1 MKNNFYKFIC
11 IYNKKIGY
19 NSSNMNKLKE
29 YINSHELS
37 EIHPS
42 DIAKI
47 LKQLDDKDF
56 AEAIQLVP
64 KNLVGDVALALP
76 DRYFDDVVESLSV
89 DELSH
94 AVTELES
101 DDQLEFMQELGEVDE
116 SVASQV
122 FDTLHEDDKL
132 EITKLQ
138 TYDEDEAGR
147 YMQLEVFTAFRD
159 EIVQD
164 VIQRFAVLRKANEL
178 ENVQNLF
185 IVSKDN
191 KLRYTVGLDDLLI
204 FDFSKTLK
212 ENIAESGDSFEPKT
226 AYDRDEIKDVVHTFE
241 EYDLSVM
248 PIVNAYGILVGR
260 ITSDDIYDL
269 IIEHATEQMY
279 NLAGVD
285 DEAEE
290 DDEIVKAGRKRATWL
305 SLNLLTAIAASFVI
319 AMFSDALESMVAL
332 AVLMPIVASMGGNA
346 GTQSLTV
353 VVRQL
358 ALGDISQG
366 DAMRIIKKE
375 IALSLGNGIFFAI
388 IMGLIAAL
396 WFDMRMLGVVIA
408 LSMIINLLMAGFFGA
423 TIPLFLKKMDIDP
436 AIGSTVILT
445 TITDVVGFFSF
456 LGLATYILL

>member
-1 MKNNFYKFIC
+1 
-11 IYNKKIGY
+11 
-19 NSSNMNKLKE
+19 MNKLKE
-29 YINSHELS
+29 YLNAHDIS

-47 LKQLDDKDF
+47 LKQLDDREF
-56 AEAIQLVP
+56 ADAIKLVP
-64 KNLVGDVALALP
+64 RSLVGDVALALP

-89 DELSH
+89 DDLSL

-122 FDTLHEDDKL
+122 FDTLDEEDKQ

-138 TYDEDEAGR
+138 TYDEEEAGA
-147 YMQLEVFTAFRD
+147 YMQLEVFTAYKD

-164 VIQRFAVLRKANEL
+164 VIKRFAELRQANEL

-185 IVSKDN
+185 ITGNDN
-191 KLRYTVGLDDLLI
+191 KLYYTVGLDDLLI
-204 FDFSKTLK
+204 FDFSKTLGDNIEQSK
-212 ENIAESGDSFEPKT
+212 ESFEPKKAVDT
-226 AYDRDEIKDVVHTFE
+226 DDIRDVVHSFE

-248 PIVNAYGILVGR
+248 PIVNAYDVLVGR
-260 ITSDDIYDL
+260 ITSDDIYD
-269 IIEHATEQMY
+269 IINEHATEQMY

-285 DEAEE
+285 DDAEE
-290 DDEIVKAGRKRATWL
+290 DDEILKAGKKRATWL
-305 SLNLLTAIAASFVI
+305 SLNLFTAIAASLVI
-319 AMFSDALESMVAL
+319 ALFADTLESMVAL

-358 ALGDISQG
+358 ALRDISQG

-375 IALSLGNGIFFAI
+375 VALSLGNGIFFAT
-388 IMGLIAAL
+388 IMGIIAFV
-396 WFDMRMLGVVIA
+396 WFDMGMIGVVIA
-408 LSMIINLLMAGFFGA
+408 LSMVINLLAAGFFGA
-423 TIPLFLKKMDIDP
+423 TIPLFLKRMDIDP

-445 TITDVVGFFSF
+445 TVTDVVGFFSF

>member
-1 MKNNFYKFIC
+1 
-11 IYNKKIGY
+11 
-19 NSSNMNKLKE
+19 MNRLKE
-29 YINSHELS
+29 YLNSHDIS

-47 LKQLDDKDF
+47 LKQLDDREF
-56 AEAIQLVP
+56 ADAIKLVP
-64 KNLVGDVALALP
+64 RSLVGDVALALP
-76 DRYFDDVVESLSV
+76 DRYFDDIVESLSV

-122 FDTLHEDDKL
+122 FETLKEEDKQ

-138 TYDEDEAGR
+138 TYDDEEAGA
-147 YMQLEVFTAFRD
+147 YMQLEVFTAYKN

-164 VIQRFAVLRKANEL
+164 VIKRFAELRNANKL

-185 IVSKDN
+185 ITGNDN
-191 KLRYTVGLDDLLI
+191 KLYFTVGLDDLLI
-204 FDFSKTLK
+204 FDFSKTLND
-212 ENIAESGDSFEPKT
+212 NIEQSKDSFEPKKAVDT
-226 AYDRDEIKDVVHTFE
+226 DDIRDVVHDFE
-241 EYDLSVM
+241 AYDLSVM

-260 ITSDDIYDL
+260 ITSDDIYD
-269 IIEHATEQMY
+269 IINEHATEQMY

-285 DEAEE
+285 DDAEE
-290 DDEIVKAGRKRATWL
+290 DDEIIKAGKKRATWL
-305 SLNLLTAIAASFVI
+305 SLNLFTAIAASLVI
-319 AMFSDALESMVAL
+319 AMFADTLESMVAL

-358 ALGDISQG
+358 ALRDISQG

-375 IALSLGNGIFFAI
+375 VALSLGNGIFFAT
-388 IMGLIAAL
+388 IMGIIAAM
-396 WFDMRMLGVVIA
+396 WFDMGMIGVVIA
-408 LSMIINLLMAGFFGA
+408 LSMVINLLAAGFFGA
-423 TIPLFLKKMDIDP
+423 TIPLFLKRMDIDP

-445 TITDVVGFFSF
+445 TVTDVVGFFSF